1 MKVILMNLAATAA
14 LATTA
19 VLLVADSGG
28 KDCYQPAQSVTF
40 DVGHNT
46 CGAPGLLQVS
56 TPQDDCRL
64 DVAVEER
71 TGLPTRGAVYAGT
84 VDILQGD
91 NWYLA
96 DTNVVITL
104 STDGGTPPAD
114 AGSGTAV
121 EVNRACEVLRE
132 GEVLRLKC
140 TAREADL
147 GNEQVHACE
156 AVLTPR

>member
-28 KDCYQPAQSVTF
+28 KGCHQPAQSVTF

-46 CGAPGLLQVS
+46 CGAPGILQVS
-56 TPQDDCRL
+56 TPQDTCRL
-64 DVAVEER
+64 DVEVEER
-71 TGLPTRGAVYAGT
+71 TGLPMTGDVYDGT
-84 VDILQGD
+84 VDLRQGI

-96 DTNVVITL
+96 DMNVFIHL
-104 STDGGTPPAD
+104 NTDGGTPPAD
-114 AGSGTAV
+114 TDSGTPV
-121 EVNRACEVLRE
+121 EVNRACEVLLE

-140 TAREADL
+140 TARNANL
-147 GNEQVHACE
+147 ANEQVHACE

>member
-1 MKVILMNLAATAA
+1 MKVILMNLAAAAA

-28 KDCYQPAQSVTF
+28 KDCYQPAQNVTF

-46 CGAPGLLQVS
+46 CGAPGLLKVS
-56 TPQDDCRL
+56 TPEDECRL
-64 DVAVEER
+64 DVEAEER
-71 TGLPTRGAVYAGT
+71 TGLPTTGAVYGGT

-96 DTNVVITL
+96 DTNVSITL
-104 STDGGTPPAD
+104 NTDGGTLPTD
-114 AGSGTAV
+114 AGDGTRV
-121 EVNRACEVLRE
+121 DVNRSCEVLRE

-140 TAREADL
+140 TARKVDL
-147 GNEQVHACE
+147 ANEQVHACE